1 MEIFERQLGECGI
14 RRNGSRVTMDPLA
27 PGHVR
32 GIAGSLL
39 AEALSSGSTA
49 AAASGVPLH
58 DMRRSAA
65 LSGAMNLQA
74 VTATTKAQADQA
86 VHATVQVR

>member
-1 MEIFERQLGECGI
+1 M
-14 RRNGSRVTMDPLA
+14 GSHGLA
-27 PGHVR
+27 
-32 GIAGSLL
+32 
-39 AEALSSGSTA
+39 AET
-49 AAASGVPLH
+49 ASGACVWP